1 MNYAQ
6 NGYNSAFSH
15 IYVEERI
22 LSHPRTQKILAHFPN
37 AQVISIEH
45 YKDVFC
51 RRGQQ
56 YVQQH
61 QAQNLILAK
70 KEDHFI
76 YEGAKPCQ
84 DFGNDHFYYCSTMM
98 NCMFDC
104 SYC

>member
-6 NGYNSAFSH
+6 NGYNSAFFPIYMWRNVFFH
-15 IYVEERI
+15 IPER
-22 LSHPRTQKILAHFPN
+22 RKILAHFPN
-37 AQVISIEH
+37 AQVISIGH

-51 RRGQQ
+51 RSGQQ

-76 YEGAKPCQ
+76 YEGAKTLSG
-84 DFGNDHFYYCSTMM
+84 FWK
-98 NCMFDC
+98 
-104 SYC
+104 

>member
-15 IYVEERI
+15 IYVEEQI
-22 LSHPRTQKILAHFPN
+22 LSHPRTQKILAHFSN
-37 AQVISIEH
+37 AQVISIGH

-61 QAQNLILAK
+61 QAQNLILAS
-70 KEDHFI
+70 D
-76 YEGAKPCQ
+76 PCEERRS
-84 DFGNDHFYYCSTMM
+84 FYLRGGKTLSE
-98 NCMFDC
+98 FWK
-104 SYC
+104 

>member
-37 AQVISIEH
+37 AQVISIGH

-61 QAQNLILAK
+61 QAQNLILAAK
-70 KEDHFI
+70 HGELL
-76 YEGAKPCQ
+76 YTGAPVCQ
-84 DFGNDHFYYCSTMM
+84 SFGGETLSGFWK
-98 NCMFDC
+98 
-104 SYC
+104 